1 MSIEP
6 IPDIGRAKPED
17 LSSKTLSDG
26 SCRIMRAGAA
36 CRCSFLDTKLDR
48 FLLTSNLNQRPRAN
62 WRPS

>member
-6 IPDIGRAKPED
+6 IPDIGRAEPED

-36 CRCSFLDTKLDR
+36 CRCSLSLHEIGSLPADFKFESVATR
-48 FLLTSNLNQRPRAN
+48 
-62 WRPS
+62 